1 MTPKELK
8 NKKLLDS
15 FNALIGLLKEKKLT
29 AISVTEFCV
38 TAQVSRTYY
47 YHNFSSFED
56 IISQYEILS
65 IIQYMR
71 GLPNKIHLTVA
82 TMLTHY
88 FQLAANAADAQL
100 VLINNGKESVLIN
113 AFTTAYLYLLKNDII
128 LKSSHKRLEQKYWAE
143 FMAGAVINMSVRWLQ
158 EGMPET
164 PEYMGKLVA
173 AFVHSK

>member
-15 FNALIGLLKEKKLT
+15 FNALIALLKEKKLA
-29 AISVTEFCV
+29 AISVTELCA

-47 YHNFSSFED
+47 YHKFSSFAD

-71 GLPNKIHLTVA
+71 GLPNKIHLTVT
-82 TMLTHY
+82 TMITHY

-100 VLINNGKESVLIN
+100 VLINNDKGSALIN

-128 LKSSHKRLEQKYWAE
+128 LKSGYKRLGQKYWAE

-164 PEYMGKLVA
+164 PEYIGKLVA
-173 AFVHSK
+173 SFVQAK